1 MKDIVML
8 YNSGRSL
15 RELGSKY
22 NVDHATIKHYLLIQ
36 GISVDSNKRCRK
48 FSQEDI
54 NKIREMAKTHSR
66 KEIASIYKISKSYLS
81 QILSNKC
88 RI

>member
-1 MKDIVML
+1 MKDIVIL
-8 YNSGRSL
+8 YNSGKSL
-15 RELGSKY
+15 RELGFKY
-22 NVDHATIKHYLLIQ
+22 DVDHATIKHYLLIQ
-36 GISVDSNKRCRK
+36 GVSVDSNKRCRK

-54 NKIREMAKTHSR
+54 NEIREMAKVHNR
-66 KEIASIYKISKSYLS
+66 KEIACIYKISKSYLS